1 MTNQPEAP
9 VHVVLGAGQI
19 GTRVARLLVARGFRV
34 RLVNRTSR
42 SGSSAPAGVEVVAG
56 DITDHAFA
64 ARAAAGAA
72 VVYDCMNP
80 PYHRWPELLLPLA
93 SGALHAASRA
103 SAKLVAL
110 DCLYMYGRPKGPLT
124 EDSPLE
130 PCSKKGA
137 LRVKLGE
144 LRLAA
149 HRRGDVRLAIGRAS
163 DFFGSD
169 LPFSAFSER
178 FWQRVRAGKP
188 AECMGDPDMP
198 HSYTYVEDVARALV
212 TLGERDEA
220 LGRVWHLP
228 TPPAESTRALNAR
241 LGRAVGLDIAT
252 ARVPR
257 WLLRAIGV
265 FSPLMREV
273 HEMAYQWDVPFVL
286 DDARFRATFGY
297 GATPIDDA
305 VAEVAGWARAHT
317 SPIGRARGRDN
328 VRTGAHVDGAGAAVE
343 RS

>member
-1 MTNQPEAP
+1 MTNHETPL
-9 VHVVLGAGQI
+9 HVVLGAGQI
-19 GTRVARLLVARGFRV
+19 GNRVARLLVARGLRV
-34 RLVNRTSR
+34 RLVNRSARAT
-42 SGSSAPAGVEVVAG
+42 APAGVEVVTG

-64 ARAAAGAA
+64 ERAAAAAA

-80 PYHRWPELLLPLA
+80 PYHLWPELLLPLA
-93 SGALHAASRA
+93 SGALHAASSA
-103 SAKLVAL
+103 GAKLVAL
-110 DCLYMYGRPKGPLT
+110 DCLYMYGRPSGPMT
-124 EDSPLE
+124 EESPLA

-137 LRVKLGE
+137 LRVTLGE

-149 HRRGDVRLAIGRAS
+149 HQRGDVRVAIGRAS

-198 HSYTYVEDVARALV
+198 HSYTYVEDIARALV
-212 TLGERDEA
+212 TLGEREES

-241 LGRAVGLDIAT
+241 LGRAVGLSIET
-252 ARVPR
+252 QRVPR
-257 WLLRAIGV
+257 WLLRTIGV
-265 FSPLMREV
+265 FSPFMREV

-286 DDARFRATFGY
+286 DDSRFRATFGQ
-297 GATPIDDA
+297 GATAIDDA
-305 VAEVAGWARAHT
+305 VAEVAGWARAH
-317 SPIGRARGRDN
+317 ALH
-328 VRTGAHVDGAGAAVE
+328 TGTGTASASSAGHAV
-343 RS
+343 S